1 MMSIDCPA
9 FSSLPPGAA
18 GPIRVLTLDLDDTL
32 WPVGPTLVRAE
43 QMLHDWLRAQAP
55 ATAAAFGVERMV
67 ALRQE
72 VARRR
77 PDLAH
82 DLTELRRI
90 TLREALAASGDDTGL
105 ADPAFE
111 VFFAARQQVTWYED
125 VAEALERLGRR
136 FVLFGLTNGNAG
148 LEATGLTPHLRGVIS
163 ARDCGVAKPDARIF
177 AAACAALAVSPAEVL
192 HVGDDWAL
200 DVVGA
205 RQAGLHSAWVRRS
218 DAAHRP
224 GPASGRPQDA
234 LDHLHHLH
242 HLTVPDLARLA
253 DLLGV

>member
-125 VAEALERLGRR
+125 VAEALVRLGRR

-177 AAACAALAVSPAEVL
+177 HAAAQAAGVTSGAVL
-192 HVGDDWAL
+192 HVGDDALLDARGAL
-200 DVVGA
+200 DAGM
-205 RQAGLHSAWVRRS
+205 QAACLNPAQAAW
-218 DAAHRP
+218 
-224 GPASGRPQDA
+224 PQGTPPQA
-234 LDHLHHLH
+234 
-242 HLTVPDLARLA
+242 TVTSLRELCRLLA
-253 DLLGV
+253 

>member
-1 MMSIDCPA
+1 MMSTDCPA
-9 FSSLPPGAA
+9 SFPSAA
-18 GPIRVLTLDLDDTL
+18 AALLRDGTLRAITLDLDDTL

-43 QMLHDWLRAQAP
+43 QVLHDWLRAQAP
-55 ATAAAFGVERMV
+55 ATAAAFGVERML
-67 ALRQE
+67 ALRQD

-82 DLTELRRI
+82 DLTALRRI
-90 TLREALAASGDDTGL
+90 TLREALAAAGDGVHL

-125 VAEALERLGRR
+125 VAEALARLGAR
-136 FVLFGLTNGNAG
+136 FVLYGLTNGNAELG
-148 LEATGLTPHLRGVIS
+148 PTGLSAHLAGVIG
-163 ARDCGVAKPDARIF
+163 ARECGVAKPDARIF
-177 AAACAALAVSPAEVL
+177 QAACARLGLAPHQVL

-205 RQAGLHSAWVRRS
+205 RRAGLHSAWVRRP

-224 GPASGRPQDA
+224 GPAHGRPDDEAPGQ
-234 LDHLHHLH
+234 
-242 HLTVPDLARLA
+242 HLTVPDLGRLA
-253 DLLGV
+253 DALGA

>member
-9 FSSLPPGAA
+9 LPSVSPWSA
-18 GPIRVLTLDLDDTL
+18 GTIRALTLDLDDTL

-43 QMLHDWLRAQAP
+43 RLLHDWLRAQAP
-55 ATAAAFGVERMV
+55 STAAAFGVERML
-67 ALRQE
+67 ALRQD

-90 TLREALAASGDDTGL
+90 TLREALAACGEDVAL
-105 ADPAFE
+105 ADPAFD

-136 FVLFGLTNGNAG
+136 FVLFGLTNGNAELG
-148 LEATGLTPHLRGVIS
+148 ATGLSAHLAGSVG
-163 ARDCGVAKPDARIF
+163 ARECGVAKPDARIF
-177 AAACAALAVSPAEVL
+177 HAACARLGLAPAQVL

-205 RQAGLHSAWVRRS
+205 RRAGLHSAWVRRP

-224 GPASGRPQDA
+224 GPADGRPDDEHA
-234 LDHLHHLH
+234 AG
-242 HLTVPDLARLA
+242 HLTVA
-253 DLLGV
+253 DLRVLAERLGA